1 VAGGADCGG
10 GGSLPG
16 IRRAVS
22 VRRLTGI
29 PGFAIDEVA
38 ARAGADPHVLRLEN
52 LDTDLAPPAAA
63 VAATRAAVGTDDA
76 NSYLPFTGTF
86 ELRTAVAEHLGR
98 QSGRAYDPHRE
109 VVITAGGT
117 EGMLDALLAITDPGD
132 EVILTDPTYAGMI
145 NRVRLAGGVPRLVPF
160 VQGIG
165 EWRLD
170 LDALRA
176 AASART
182 RVVFLMNP
190 SMPSGAVL
198 DRTEWEAVAQ
208 LCRERDWWLLY
219 NAAMERI
226 LFDGRGVIHP
236 AALAGMA
243 ERTIVVGSVSK
254 EYRMIGWRVGW
265 VAGPEAILAD
275 IARVHLYNVVSP
287 TGIAQSGAA
296 AALTGPRTDV
306 AAAVAEWE
314 RRRDA
319 VLLALGGFPLRRA
332 AGGWSMLLDVQAMG
346 HDSFTAS
353 GLLLE
358 RGRVAATPMRDWGE
372 VNGDRF
378 VRLVFSNEPVA
389 RLAELGDRLR
399 RSL

>member
-1 VAGGADCGG
+1 
-10 GGSLPG
+10 
-16 IRRAVS
+16 VS
-22 VRRLTGI
+22 VRRLAGI

-38 ARAGADPHVLRLEN
+38 ARAGADPRVLRLEN
-52 LDTDLAPPAAA
+52 LDTDVPPPAAA
-63 VAATRAAVGTDDA
+63 IAATRAAVGTDDA
-76 NSYLPFTGTF
+76 NSYLPFTGTIQ
-86 ELRTAVAEHLGR
+86 LRTAVAERLERQTGR
-98 QSGRAYDPHRE
+98 PYDPQRE

-117 EGMLDALLAITDPGD
+117 EGMLDTLLAVTDPGD
-132 EVILTDPTYAGMI
+132 EIILTDPTYAGMI
-145 NRVRLAGGVPRLVPF
+145 NRVRLAGAVPRLVPL
-160 VQGIG
+160 VHGSG
-165 EWRLD
+165 TWRLD

-176 AASART
+176 AAST
-182 RVVFLMNP
+182 RIRAVFLMNP

-198 DRTEWEAVAQ
+198 DPTEWEAVAQ
-208 LCRERDWWLLY
+208 VCQERDCWLLY

-226 LFDGRGVIHP
+226 LFDGRSAIHP

-265 VAGPEAILAD
+265 VAGPATILAD

-287 TGIAQSGAA
+287 TGIAQSGAV
-296 AALTGPRTDV
+296 AALNQPPADL

-319 VLLALGGFPLRRA
+319 LMLALGGFPLMSA
-332 AGGWSMLLDVQAMG
+332 AGGWSMLLDVRAMG

-353 GLLLE
+353 RLLLE

-389 RLAELGDRLR
+389 RLGELGDRLR
-399 RSL
+399 RTF

>member
-1 VAGGADCGG
+1 
-10 GGSLPG
+10 
-16 IRRAVS
+16 VS
-22 VRRLTGI
+22 VRRLVGI

-52 LDTDLAPPAAA
+52 LDTDVPPPAAA
-63 VAATRAAVGTDDA
+63 VQATRAAVGTDDA
-76 NSYLPFTGTF
+76 NSYLPFTGTV
-86 ELRTAVAEHLGR
+86 ELRAAVAQRLERQTGR
-98 QSGRAYDPHRE
+98 PYDPDHE

-117 EGMLDALLAITDPGD
+117 EGMLDALLAIIDPED
-132 EVILTDPTYAGMI
+132 EVVLTDPTYAGMI
-145 NRVRLAGGVPRLVPF
+145 NRVRLAGGVPRLVPL

-176 AASART
+176 AVTSRT

-198 DRTEWEAVAQ
+198 DRVEWEAVAE
-208 LCRERDWWLLY
+208 LCRKHDCWLLY

-236 AALAGMA
+236 AGLAGMG

-265 VAGPEAILAD
+265 VAGPEAIMAD
-275 IARVHLYNVVSP
+275 IARVHLYNVVTP

-296 AALTGPRTDV
+296 AALREPPPDV

-319 VLLALGGFPLRRA
+319 VLLSLSGFPLVRP
-332 AGGWSMLLDVQAMG
+332 AGGWSMLLDVRAMG

-353 GLLLE
+353 RLLLE

-389 RLAELGDRLR
+389 RLMELGDRLR
-399 RSL
+399 RAL